1 MMTVMG
7 VFMFLI
13 IVHELEEKE
22 ETKLFPLFLTARSTR
37 KKRSFYKYQ
46 LT

>member
-7 VFMFLI
+7 VFMVLI

>member
-7 VFMFLI
+7 VFMVLI

-22 ETKLFPLFLTARSTR
+22 ETKLFPLFLTERGTR
-37 KKRSFYKYQ
+37 KKRSFY
-46 LT
+46 